1 MLGLVL
7 RVDVLM
13 WGGGGGAGLAQRA
26 GAERAGARHL
36 LVSLAPRYRFPL
48 HRSADKRAI
57 LLMMLSEAGVINLL
71 DGNLRETMSTY
82 KKKKYVGLTPKVLQD
97 HIHESLSRLASP
109 EWAKYMAACDEL
121 KLFDTKGRDYD
132 NMIGK
137 KVVVTYNE
145 QDAEGYEIQ
154 VDYAGIVV
162 ALDPFWMD
170 VKFELVP
177 ASGVFDGVV
186 CDVSNDEDE
195 WEWANTRRENT
206 RRANT
211 RRVNMG
217 VGKHALYAGPQRRA
231 G

>member
-1 MLGLVL
+1 ML
-7 RVDVLM
+7 
-13 WGGGGGAGLAQRA
+13 QNQI
-26 GAERAGARHL
+26 
-36 LVSLAPRYRFPL
+36 Y
-48 HRSADKRAI
+48 
-57 LLMMLSEAGVINLL
+57 
-71 DGNLRETMSTY
+71 
-82 KKKKYVGLTPKVLQD
+82 
-97 HIHESLSRLASP
+97 ESLSRLASP
-109 EWAKYMAACDEL
+109 EWARYMAACDEL

-132 NMIGK
+132 NMLGQ

-154 VDYAGIVV
+154 VDYVGIVV

-170 VKFELVP
+170 VKFEHVQD
-177 ASGVFDGVV
+177 SGVFDGVV

-195 WEWANTRRENT
+195 WEWANTRRANT

-211 RRVNMG
+211 RRANMG

>member
-1 MLGLVL
+1 
-7 RVDVLM
+7 
-13 WGGGGGAGLAQRA
+13 
-26 GAERAGARHL
+26 
-36 LVSLAPRYRFPL
+36 
-48 HRSADKRAI
+48 
-57 LLMMLSEAGVINLL
+57 MMLSEAGVIHVIE
-71 DGNLRETMSTY
+71 GNLRETMSTQTH
-82 KKKKYVGLTPKVLQD
+82 KKKKYVGLSPKVLQD
-97 HIHESLSRLASP
+97 QIHASLSRLASP
-109 EWAKYMAACDEL
+109 EWARYMAACNEL

-132 NMIGK
+132 NMLGQ

-154 VDYAGIVV
+154 VDYVGIVV

-170 VKFELVP
+170 VKFELVL

-195 WEWANTRRENT
+195 WEWANTRRANT

-211 RRVNMG
+211 RRANMG
-217 VGKHALYAGPQRRA
+217 VGKHALCAGPQRRA